1 MNNHRIDISL
11 SLLKNKRERI
21 ILKGII
27 NMKSSD
33 IAWELI
39 TDIVALDEALFPLT
53 RKRNTIRSIEQVE
66 KDMYLDKDETD
77 ITAIEISSGKL
88 FNSYTVRAL
97 ISQYDI
103 SNDLV
108 FSIPASI
115 SDSSIG
121 PTCYMIESIMVILL
135 EAYSSMNIDA
145 IIE

>member
-1 MNNHRIDISL
+1 
-11 SLLKNKRERI
+11 
-21 ILKGII
+21 
-27 NMKSSD
+27 MKSSD
-33 IAWELI
+33 IARELV

-77 ITAIEISSGKL
+77 ITVIEISSDKV

-115 SDSSIG
+115 SGKLIS
-121 PTCYMIESIMVILL
+121 PTCYLIESIMVLLL
-135 EAYSSMNIDA
+135 EAYSSKNIDA
-145 IIE
+145 IVEQLLIKDMIDQLIAKLIRKI